1 MMNTSNS
8 RNWICPDISPPR
20 PVLLFLWIVFPHVF
34 SGILLAQEGRGDLRF
49 VFYNVENLFDPFD
62 DSLSLDDEF
71 LPWGNR
77 NWTWGKFLEKEYRI
91 YKTLASIGLWEPP
104 ELVGLCE
111 IENRFVLNW
120 LTSKTPLMK
129 YNYRIIHQDSPDER
143 GIDVALLYLP
153 SRFRPLNWSCVPV
166 RGLKDPTRDVLY
178 VRGLV
183 MERDTIHIL
192 ICHWPSRWEG
202 YLESLP
208 QRLEAARTVR
218 GILDSLWSVHDNPTI
233 LVAGDLNDELSDPS
247 LSSVLRVQFPGTELV
262 DTVLYNTGDQM
273 QFQKRHEDF
282 PGTCKYRGRWYEFDH
297 IFVNGSFM
305 SDTSLFVNPGGK
317 RIFSPDFLLEEDPG
331 MPGIRPFRTHN
342 GFKYHGGFSD
352 HLPVYIDIWR
362 GK

>member
-1 MMNTSNS
+1 M
-8 RNWICPDISPPR
+8 
-20 PVLLFLWIVFPHVF
+20 
-34 SGILLAQEGRGDLRF
+34 LLAQEGRGDLRF

-62 DSLSLDDEF
+62 DSLTLDDEF
-71 LPWGNR
+71 LPWGDR
-77 NWTWGKFLEKEYRI
+77 GWTWEKFLEKENRI
-91 YKTLASIGLWEPP
+91 CKVLTSVGLWEPP
-104 ELVGLCE
+104 ELIGLCE

-120 LTSKTPLMK
+120 LTRKTPLMK
-129 YNYRIIHQDSPDER
+129 YNYRIIHRDSPDER

-166 RGLKDPTRDVLY
+166 RGIMEPGRDGIDRERLQDPTRDVLY

-183 MERDTIHIL
+183 MERDTLHLL

-208 QRLEAARTVR
+208 RRLEAARVVR
-218 GILDSLWSVHDNPTI
+218 EILDSLWTVYDSPNI

-247 LSSVLRVQFPGTELV
+247 LSSVLRVQFPGYELE
-262 DTVLYNTGDQM
+262 DTVLYYTGDQM
-273 QFQKRHEDF
+273 QNRKWHEGF

-305 SDTSLFVNPGGK
+305 SDTSLFVKPGGK

-331 MPGIRPFRTHN
+331 MPGVRPFRTHD
-342 GFKYHGGFSD
+342 GFRYHGGFSD

-362 GK
+362 GD